1 MPDLF
6 NLNLPTIGKKGTV
19 EQRLEKLEAYL
30 INLTEQLRF
39 TLANL
44 DPEDN
49 FSTTALQVYTSTS
62 KGEKGSPGKSAYQYA
77 VEQGYE
83 GNETEFAQSLAGIS
97 DMETDISQVQSSL
110 VNLGTNVASLQN
122 DLQELD
128 TDVGNINTEISGIE
142 TTIENILE
150 RLAQAEEDIAQL
162 QGGQV

>member
-83 GNETEFAQSLAGIS
+83 GTETEFAQALAGVSDIQADIEQLQTKQTAMEAEIEGAQKDIQDAEES
-97 DMETDISQVQSSL
+97 IGNIEADMESALNRLTL
-110 VNLGTNVASLQN
+110 A
-122 DLQELD
+122 E
-128 TDVGNINTEISGIE
+128 
-142 TTIENILE
+142 ENIAKLM
-150 RLAQAEEDIAQL
+150 
-162 QGGQV
+162 GGTET

>member
-77 VEQGYE
+77 VEQGYKGSE
-83 GNETEFAQSLAGIS
+83 EDFARALSGIS
-97 DMETDISQVQSSL
+97 EMESDIALLETNLASMDANVGDLREGIQGAEKNIVSLEESLGILETDISSL
-110 VNLGTNVASLQN
+110 EA
-122 DLQELD
+122 
-128 TDVGNINTEISGIE
+128 
-142 TTIENILE
+142 
-150 RLAQAEEDIAQL
+150 RLSQAEEDIAQL
-162 QGGQV
+162 KGGE

>member
-83 GNETEFAQSLAGIS
+83 GTETEFAQALAGVSDIQADVEKLQTEQATMEAEIEGVQGSIQDAEERIGSTEADIVNIS
-97 DMETDISQVQSSL
+97 NRLTAAE
-110 VNLGTNVASLQN
+110 
-122 DLQELD
+122 
-128 TDVGNINTEISGIE
+128 
-142 TTIENILE
+142 ENI
-150 RLAQAEEDIAQL
+150 AEL
-162 QGGQV
+162 MGGTEA

>member
-83 GNETEFAQSLAGIS
+83 GTETEFAQALAGVSDIQADVEQLQTEQTTMKAEIEGAQKDIQDAEERIGSTEADIVNIS
-97 DMETDISQVQSSL
+97 NRLT
-110 VNLGTNVASLQN
+110 VA
-122 DLQELD
+122 E
-128 TDVGNINTEISGIE
+128 
-142 TTIENILE
+142 ENITELM
-150 RLAQAEEDIAQL
+150 
-162 QGGQV
+162 GGTEA

>member
-83 GNETEFAQSLAGIS
+83 GTETEFAQALAGVS
-97 DMETDISQVQSSL
+97 DIQADVEQLQTEQTTMKAEMEGAQKDIQ
-110 VNLGTNVASLQN
+110 
-122 DLQELD
+122 D
-128 TDVGNINTEISGIE
+128 
-142 TTIENILE
+142 
-150 RLAQAEEDIAQL
+150 AEERIGSTEADIVNISNRLTVAEKNIAEL
-162 QGGQV
+162 MGGTEA

>member
-83 GNETEFAQSLAGIS
+83 GTETEFARALAGVSDIQADVEKLQTEQATMEAEIEGAQKDIQDAEERIGSTEADIVNIS
-97 DMETDISQVQSSL
+97 NRLT
-110 VNLGTNVASLQN
+110 VA
-122 DLQELD
+122 E
-128 TDVGNINTEISGIE
+128 
-142 TTIENILE
+142 ENI
-150 RLAQAEEDIAQL
+150 AEL
-162 QGGQV
+162 MGGTEA